1 MMSITELGNVITSK
15 LKNGSKLQDL
25 RSFLTFAHFNV
36 NNLKI
41 SFNELNYVKNNVYS
55 NEYIDIFI
63 IYWNNNQSSKI
74 HDHAEKGCLMKVLK
88 GELQEDLYCFGPLA
102 RGSTYPFKRPI
113 TQPAYIQSMILQ
125 ENEVSYRE
133 GNEYLHNIVNKN
145 CKTVSLHIYSPSG
158 YKTNYYDLKDV

>member
-1 MMSITELGNVITSK
+1 MESITELGNIITDK

-25 RSFLTFAHFNV
+25 RSFLTFTHFNV
-36 NNLKI
+36 DNLKI
-41 SFNELNYVKNNVYS
+41 LFNELNCVKTNVYS

-63 IYWNNNQSSKI
+63 ICWNNNQYSKI

-88 GELQEDLYCFGPLA
+88 GELQEDLYCFGPA
-102 RGSTYPFKRPI
+102 STSPLQGKRPI
-113 TQPAYIQSMILQ
+113 TQPAYIRSMILQ
-125 ENEVSYRE
+125 DNDVSYRE

-145 CKTVSLHIYSPSG
+145 CKTISLHIYSPPG